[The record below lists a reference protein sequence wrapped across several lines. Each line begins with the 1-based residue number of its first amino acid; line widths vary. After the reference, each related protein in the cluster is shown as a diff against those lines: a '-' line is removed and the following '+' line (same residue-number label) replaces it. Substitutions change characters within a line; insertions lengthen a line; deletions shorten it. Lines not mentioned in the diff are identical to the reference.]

1 MMRQITLLALGII
14 FFSLP
19 LPALSQQASNS
30 PPYDEAALV
39 KMAELGLDGQVV
51 IGQLKNRSWNFEVND
66 ALLNRLKTAGM
77 PSAALEFLR
86 TSARPQAEG
95 VAENLQVWVKRDSE
109 YQEAS
114 LHSELW
120 INSARVDVFASDGQ
134 KPVSQFFKPGWNA
147 ITLKTTA
154 QNKVQHLNDLKF
166 SIGPVSERND
176 GKVLMQPL
184 FKFFNGSD
192 WRFENGRHVHKLG
205 PDVDQVALDFSVYY
219 QPGAA
224 EPISLKQGDFV
235 ISANADSDYVNTSA
249 TVALWING
257 QPVGGFAGLD
267 RETVITP
274 LLKKGRNE
282 VKIVSRKV
290 KNSAS
295 DNEFYISLAGH
306 ALFNRQ
312 AQKYEIKPILQ
323 LQGLQG
329 WERDQ
334 RTLELKG
341 RSDPRAEQ
349 IERVI
354 PFYLEEDPQAQQIT
368 TDHALEPTFMVRT
381 TRGSDYSEAS
391 LHSELWIND
400 QLVDVFTSN
409 TRKSVESYFKP
420 GENVVRIKT
429 TPQPGAGSHNDLHF
443 SFGLASR
450 DKDDRLVI
458 VPLWSFYNGSDWTF
472 KDERLVHVLGKEVKE
487 HEVILRLYFAG
498 LDRLVRDVA
507 KGDYVIQAAAGSEYQ
522 NTPVTVT
529 VYVNGDPLSSFGK
542 QSQQVVVTDLLK
554 QGRNE
559 IRVVSRLSAGS
570 VGANDV
576 TVSVGGPAN
585 FDLANQKY
593 TLAPVL
599 KDVHGIEGWRQN
611 SQTLAWEN
619 VGTPRS
625 TELERT
631 FTFMLDTAP

>member
-1 MMRQITLLALGII
+1 MRQITLLALGIL
-14 FFSLP
+14 FFSLQR
-19 LPALSQQASNS
+19 PALAQQASS
-30 PPYDEAALV
+30 PPPYDEAALV

-66 ALLNRLKTAGM
+66 ALLNRLRTAGM
-77 PSAALEFLR
+77 PSAALDFLR
-86 TSARPQAEG
+86 TSSRPQAKG
-95 VAENLQVWVKRDSE
+95 VAENLQVWVTRDSQ

-120 INSARVDVFASDGQ
+120 INAARVDVFAFDGQ
-134 KPVSQFFKPGWNA
+134 KPVSQFFKPGWNE

-154 QNKVQHLNDLKF
+154 QNKVQRLNDLKF
-166 SIGPVSERND
+166 SIGPVSEDKD
-176 GKVLMQPL
+176 GKPRMHPL

-192 WRFENGRHVHKLG
+192 WQLQNGRHVHKLG

-224 EPISLKQGDFV
+224 EPISLRQGDFV
-235 ISANADSDYVNTSA
+235 INSNADSDYRNTST
-249 TVALWING
+249 TVALWVNG

-282 VKIVSRKV
+282 VKMVSRKV

-312 AQKYEIKPILQ
+312 AQKYEIKPIMQ
-323 LQGLQG
+323 LQGMFG

-341 RSDPRAEQ
+341 RADPRAEQ

-409 TRKSVESYFKP
+409 TRKAVESNFKR

-450 DKDDRLVI
+450 NKDDELVM
-458 VPLWSFYNGSDWTF
+458 VPLWSFYNGTDWTF
-472 KDERLVHVLGKEVKE
+472 NDGRLVHVLGKEVKE
-487 HEVILRLYFAG
+487 HEMTLRLYFAG
-498 LDRLVRDVA
+498 PDRLLREVA
-507 KGDYVIQAAAGSEYQ
+507 KGDYVLQAAADSVYK

-529 VYVNGDPLSSFGK
+529 VYVNGNPLNSFGK

-559 IRVVSRLSAGS
+559 IRVVSRLSTGS
-570 VGANDV
+570 MGANDV
-576 TVSVGGPAN
+576 KVSLGGPAK
-585 FDLANQKY
+585 FELATQTY

-599 KDVHGIEGWRQN
+599 KDMHGIEGWRQN
-611 SQTLAWEN
+611 PQTLVWEN
-619 VGTPRS
+619 VGTPGS
-625 TELERT
+625 TDVERT
-631 FTFMLDTAP
+631 FTFTLDSAP